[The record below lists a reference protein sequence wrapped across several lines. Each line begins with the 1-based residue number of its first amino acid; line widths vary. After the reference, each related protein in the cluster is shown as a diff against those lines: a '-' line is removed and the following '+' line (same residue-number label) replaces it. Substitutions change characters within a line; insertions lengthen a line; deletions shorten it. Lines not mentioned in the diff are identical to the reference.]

1 MFTKER
7 KYYKKAFFYALFG
20 AAIIFIPLIV
30 FDKGYFLFYG
40 DYNAQQIPFYRITA
54 ESIKSGNIFWDWH
67 TDLGTNFIGSYT
79 FYTLGSPFFWLSMV
93 IPASWSHFVMGPL
106 MMLKFACASLFAFTY
121 IRRFTRT
128 PDFALIG
135 GLLYAFSGFSAYNV
149 FFNHF
154 HEAIVFFPLL
164 LIGLEELIVNKRRGV
179 FALVVAANA
188 LINYFFFIGSAI
200 FVVIYFFIRILDPK
214 INFRIRDL
222 FTVGFE
228 AVIGVAI
235 AGILFI
241 PSIAMVLENPRSTTM
256 LTGWDLVFYSNEHR
270 YGLIFQ
276 SLFFP
281 PDIAARQNFFPNTG
295 ARWSSV
301 AGYLPL
307 FSMAGVL
314 TFLKGAKRNWLKI
327 MIPLCFLFMLIPGFN
342 SMFSLFNDNYYTRW
356 LYMPVLLCAMAT
368 VIALEDKKYDLR
380 YGLKWCA
387 FAVVL
392 ISMITVL
399 PSVEKKEIILE
410 DGTKSKSE
418 VEVIGQL
425 ISEAPAV
432 YISIAVAIGMI
443 IACAVLL
450 KKRGNNPLN
459 KNFRHTAVLFTLIAC
474 IFSSGYTIIY
484 GRAIGP
490 YNSEYSSALYA
501 DIKIDDDEFFRVE
514 SIGDTNNVNMFW
526 NMYGFRSFHSL
537 VPKGVFDMYDLIGF
551 NRSVNSDTDTID
563 YMELRSLSSL
573 KYVMISDEK
582 IKYSD
587 NKKVVD
593 KLKGFEKVDYQ
604 NGYTIFEN
612 QNFVPMGFA
621 YDYYLNIDQFSKKA
635 SVYRDN
641 LLLKGAYIPIDTIDK
656 YDDILEELP
665 ETYYTHTSELD
676 TNIDTE
682 KLRENRIES
691 FKVEKNG
698 FTATTNYEDDRLVM
712 FTVPYDSGWS
722 AKVNGQDAE
731 FDVING
737 GFIGIRVPAGEN
749 LIEFS
754 YVSPGF
760 WVGVISTGGG
770 FLILGIYVLIWR
782 LTRKQKPNRYIHLYD
797 KEVMVDVDAHDSYIE
812 QMSKH
817 IYQSK
822 DNSDFLHLS
831 GIESKVNWD
840 EINDKIQNAFN
851 DENVSIEE
859 KLEQAQKILD
869 EINKKDGNDE

>member
-7 KYYKKAFFYALFG
+7 QFYKKAFFYALFG
-20 AAIIFIPLIV
+20 AAIIFIPLII

-54 ESIKSGNIFWDWH
+54 QSIKSGNFFWDWH

-79 FYTLGSPFFWLSMV
+79 FYTLGSPFFWLSMIV
-93 IPASWSHFVMGPL
+93 PASWTHFVMGPL

-121 IRRFTRT
+121 IRRFTKT

-188 LINYFFFIGSAI
+188 LVNYFFFIGSAI
-200 FVVIYFFIRILDPK
+200 FVVIYFFVRILDPK
-214 INFRIRDL
+214 IDFTVRDI

-235 AGILFI
+235 AGVLFI

-256 LTGWDLVFYSNEHR
+256 LTGWDLVFYSNEQR
-270 YGLIFQ
+270 YGLVLQ

-281 PDIAARQNFFPNTG
+281 PDIAARQNFFPQTG

-314 TFLKGAKRNWLKI
+314 AFLKGAKRNWLKY

-368 VIALEDKKYDLR
+368 VIALEDKKYDLL
-380 YGLKWCA
+380 YGLKWCV
-387 FAVVL
+387 FAVAL
-392 ISMITVL
+392 ISMVTIL
-399 PSVEKKEIILE
+399 PSIEQTEVVLD
-410 DGTKSKSE
+410 DGTKSKSQ
-418 VEVIGQL
+418 VEVIGKL
-425 ISEAPAV
+425 VSEAPAV
-432 YISIAVAIGMI
+432 YISIAIAFAMI
-443 IACAVLL
+443 AVCMLLL
-450 KKRGNNPLN
+450 KKRGNNPLS
-459 KNFRHTAVLFTLIAC
+459 KKFKSSALYFTLIAC
-474 IFSSGYTIIY
+474 IVSSGYTIVY

-490 YNSEYSSALYA
+490 YNSDYSSALYA
-501 DIKIDDDEFFRVE
+501 DIKIDDYEFFRVE
-514 SIGDTNNVNMFW
+514 SVGDNNNVHMFW
-526 NMYGFRSFHSL
+526 DLYGFRSFHSL
-537 VPKGVFDMYDLIGF
+537 VPKGVFDMYDLVGF
-551 NRSVNSDTDTID
+551 ERSVNSDSDTIN
-563 YMELRSLSSL
+563 YMELRMLSSV

-582 IKYSD
+582 IKYAE
-587 NKKVVD
+587 NKAVID

-604 NGYTIFEN
+604 NGYTILEN
-612 QNFVPMGFA
+612 QNFIPMGFA
-621 YDYYLNIDQFSKKA
+621 YDYYLDVQQFAKKPA
-635 SVYRDN
+635 VYKDN
-641 LLLKGAYIPIDTIDK
+641 LLLKAAHIPVDIQDKYSDILKELPLIDYSNTSEFDTISDAK
-656 YDDILEELP
+656 E
-665 ETYYTHTSELD
+665 
-676 TNIDTE
+676 
-682 KLRENRIES
+682 LRENGIES
-691 FKVEKNG
+691 FKTVKNG
-698 FTATTNYEDDRLVM
+698 FTATTNYDEDKLVM
-712 FTVPYDSGWS
+712 FSVPYDSGWS
-722 AKVNGQDAE
+722 AKINGQDAE

-737 GFIGIRVPAGEN
+737 GFIGMRVPAGEN

-754 YVSPGF
+754 YISPGF
-760 WVGVISTGGG
+760 WIGLITTGAG
-770 FLILGIYVLIWR
+770 LLVLGIYILIWIK
-782 LTRKQKPNRYIHLYD
+782 TRKQKPNRYIHLYD
-797 KEVMVDVDAHDSYIE
+797 KEVVVDLVAHDSYIE

-840 EINDKIQNAFN
+840 EINEKIQNAFT
-851 DENVSIEE
+851 DENVTLEE
-859 KLEQAQKILD
+859 KLDQAQKILD
-869 EINKKDGNDE
+869 EINKKDSKDE